1 MSDNGLRLRLVY
13 DVWVVAT
20 CNQKQASIFCL
31 LREYANNISENKE
44 KNVQNMSAF
53 VSVARIPMSSDV
65 CCILRLLLLY
75 I

>member
-44 KNVQNMSAF
+44 KIVQNMER
-53 VSVARIPMSSDV
+53 VRV
-65 CCILRLLLLY
+65 CCPY
-75 I
+75 IYVF